1 MGCEHARLDFLYQ
14 WLGNDVPETAAA
26 DVVSIDEV
34 THKRFADAKSV
45 GIKWEEIDEEVTG
58 QHRVF
63 WLLRHHAL
71 LKMSLAFGAAPW
83 LAVVKSQHR

>member
-1 MGCEHARLDFLYQ
+1 MGCEHARLDFLHQ

-58 QHRVF
+58 NIV
-63 WLLRHHAL
+63 
-71 LKMSLAFGAAPW
+71 SFGFFGITH
-83 LAVVKSQHR
+83 S